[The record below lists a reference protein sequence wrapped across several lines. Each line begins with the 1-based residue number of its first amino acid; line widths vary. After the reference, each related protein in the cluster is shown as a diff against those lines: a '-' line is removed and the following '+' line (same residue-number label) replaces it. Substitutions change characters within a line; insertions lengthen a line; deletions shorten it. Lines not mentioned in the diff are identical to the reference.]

1 MVGEEFTNGKLVE
14 EWVYDEQGN
23 ITKNFTY
30 NTLDS
35 SSKFYKTESEFDQNG
50 KHVGDKDQ
58 TGEHLSKVEYVD
70 GSNLVK
76 TIETPDGSKFSYG
89 YDLADNVTAITQS
102 TLDGEE
108 NSTQRVYKNGLLK
121 KLISGNVVVEYTYNQ
136 KLQLASVTVNGV
148 TQKIYAYSDDDK
160 TVTQT
165 DLDRNEV
172 TTVSDDFGNVISVA
186 KNGTVIESNVYENGL
201 LKTKVK
207 DGVTHTYNYNDKD
220 ELVSISYND
229 GTPTDTFIYD
239 DFGNVSQKT
248 EQGKTAQYVYTD
260 DSVRKLVSATV
271 DGIEFTPKTDVN
283 GRTVETQVK
292 KGDNLIEK
300 TQITYLK
307 KGDHATTLPQTVRYW
322 DKALN
327 GYKDSL
333 SYAYDSK
340 GNVTQINQNGKLFAR
355 YIYDGLNRLIREDNV
370 ALNNT
375 YLFEYDR
382 TGNITAKRTCPFTL
396 EKTEKI
402 FVFTRRIY
410 LK

>member
-1 MVGEEFTNGKLVE
+1 MKEKSRCEFSHRDFFYFVKTLENGAIYEYNEITTYAYDSAKRLVKTVTYVVGEETTNGKLVE

-23 ITKNFTY
+23 LTKNFTY

-58 TGEHLSKVEYVD
+58 TGEHVSKVEYVD

-102 TLDGEE
+102 TADGEE
-108 NSTQRVYKNGLLK
+108 NSTQRVYENGLLT
-121 KLISGNVVVEYTYNQ
+121 KLVSGNVVVEYTYNQ
-136 KLQLASVTVNGV
+136 KRQLASVTVNGV
-148 TQKIYAYSDDDK
+148 TQKNYAYSDDDK

-186 KNGTVIESNVYENGL
+186 KNGTEIESNVYENGL

-220 ELVSISYND
+220 ELISISYND

-239 DFGNVSQKT
+239 DFGNVTQKT
-248 EQGKTAQYVYTD
+248 EQGKTSQFVYTE
-260 DSVRKLVSATV
+260 DSTHKIISATV
-271 DGIEFTPKTDVN
+271 DGIEFTPTLDVN

-292 KGDNLIEK
+292 KASNLIEK
-300 TQITYLK
+300 TQIAYLK
-307 KGDHATTLPQTVRYW
+307 KGDHATNLPQSIKYWGIKRKTDIKTVY
-322 DKALN
+322 
-327 GYKDSL
+327 
-333 SYAYDSK
+333 
-340 GNVTQINQNGKLFAR
+340 
-355 YIYDGLNRLIREDNV
+355 LILTTV
-370 ALNNT
+370 GA
-375 YLFEYDR
+375 
-382 TGNITAKRTCPFTL
+382 I
-396 EKTEKI
+396 
-402 FVFTRRIY
+402 
-410 LK
+410 